1 MKTHKRRERA
11 PESDTSSLRPYVTS
25 AQTYNIKEV
34 EDLILKFFITGNI
47 AFAQAQNPFFRK
59 LIAMINTATGMAK
72 CPSRFTIRR
81 RLREGMNTAVVDTR
95 NQLDKHDGKVSIAL
109 DCWSTRT
116 MLPYLGTT
124 PLFVTFNWSQRG
136 LFVHFPHNRAR

>member
-11 PESDTSSLRPYVTS
+11 PDSGTGSLHPYVTS

-59 LIAMINTATGMAK
+59 LIAMIKTATGMAK
-72 CPSRFTIRR
+72 CPSRFTIRH
-81 RLREGMNTAVVDTR
+81 RL
-95 NQLDKHDGKVSIAL
+95 
-109 DCWSTRT
+109 
-116 MLPYLGTT
+116 
-124 PLFVTFNWSQRG
+124 
-136 LFVHFPHNRAR
+136 